1 MIMTQR
7 TQPEADDRTAPVN
20 QFDAERAHLRMALDD
35 IAAEVAAAMKAA
47 GLSIEV
53 LFMDPVG
60 DEALISFATD
70 IDPLHSDWPQAKE
83 IICCIVGHKVGIEGL
98 WCRSMPCA
106 SSSTP
111 AEGIG
116 IPHKTKEPTL

>member
-20 QFDAERAHLRMALDD
+20 QFDAERAHLRMALND

-60 DEALISFATD
+60 DEALINLA
-70 IDPLHSDWPQAKE
+70 
-83 IICCIVGHKVGIEGL
+83 IEGL
-98 WCRSMPCA
+98 WCRSVPCA

-111 AEGIG
+111 ADGIG
-116 IPHKTKEPTL
+116 IPHETKEPTL

>member
-7 TQPEADDRTAPVN
+7 TQPEADERTAPVN

-47 GLSIEV
+47 ELSIEV
-53 LFMDPVG
+53 LFMDPASG
-60 DEALISFATD
+60 DALINFATD
-70 IDPLHSDWPQAKE
+70 MDPVPRDWPQVQR
-83 IICCIVGHKVGIEGL
+83 IICRIVSSRVGIEGL
-98 WCRSMPCA
+98 CCRNVPCA

-111 AEGIG
+111 TDGIG
-116 IPHKTKEPTL
+116 IPYETKESML